1 VDPVPVEVLEPIAI
15 NSCVLADG
23 KRGAVGSP
31 LSFLFS
37 ISLFPIFLSGVGVR
51 LRVSVFG
58 FGVFPSPFFLR
69 QGEQQI

>member
-1 VDPVPVEVLEPIAI
+1 MDPVPVEVLEPIAI

-37 ISLFPIFLSGVGVR
+37 ISLFPIFLSGVGI
-51 LRVSVFG
+51 LGFCFGFGDLGFFPSVFG
-58 FGVFPSPFFLR
+58 SFLFS
-69 QGEQQI
+69 